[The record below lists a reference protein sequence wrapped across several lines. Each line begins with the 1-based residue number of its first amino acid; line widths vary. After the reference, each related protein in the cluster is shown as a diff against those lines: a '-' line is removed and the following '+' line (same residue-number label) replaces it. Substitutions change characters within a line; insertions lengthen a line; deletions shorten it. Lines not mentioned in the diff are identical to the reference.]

1 MIMDEPTA
9 ALGVAEQ
16 RKVLELVR
24 MLRDQGVPVLI
35 ISHNMQDV
43 FAVADRI
50 VILRRGIKAGERL
63 AKNTTVDEVVSLM
76 VGAETVE
83 NHV

>member
-1 MIMDEPTA
+1 VAIARATAFNAKVIIMDEPTA

-16 RKVLELVR
+16 RKVLMLVR
-24 MLRDQGVPVLI
+24 TLRDQGVPVII

-50 VILRRGIKAGERL
+50 VILRRGLRRANWLPPRRHPMR
-63 AKNTTVDEVVSLM
+63 S
-76 VGAETVE
+76 
-83 NHV
+83 